1 MAKLGSYIVDIGEIH
16 LDWGIERAPGREREE
31 GEGYIKIPLR
41 NAKEL
46 ELYNSTYLG
55 KDKYGINLFYAEFV
69 DGFKKNEVVTLK
81 TTGHSGKESSNSIY
95 AKNLQGLKDLKLIKE
110 WFDYNKATTSNKVK
124 VSIIEFDKIR
134 LEII

>member
-16 LDWGIERAPGREREE
+16 LDWGREREE
-31 GEGYIKIPLR
+31 GEGYIKIPLQK
-41 NAKEL
+41 AKEL

-55 KDKYGINLFYAEFV
+55 KDEYGINLFYAEFI
-69 DGFKKNEVVTLK
+69 DGFRENEVVILK
-81 TTGHSGKESSNSIY
+81 TTGHSGKESTNSIY

-110 WFDYNKATTSNKVK
+110 WFDYNNATTSNKVR
-124 VSIIEFDKIR
+124 VSIIAFNKIR